1 MGCLGIDRDVVPFS
15 YLLRFADRVVNLRLP
30 WLYDMVDTTTQVGSG
45 DAPIQNNPVA
55 SALTPQYV
63 TVMEEAPK
71 GRMIV
76 ANSPFLGHVLCQVAE
91 KTVTIRRM
99 DKSPLSTISLSGVD
113 VGIQRGKEVASGGGK
128 EVALEG
134 EKEVALKGEKE
145 VALKGG
151 KEVAL
156 KGEKEVA
163 LKGRKEVALQGEKE
177 VALGGRKEVA
187 LGGGKEVALQGEK
200 EVALGGGKENALQGN
215 KQPTSQNNQQPH
227 DNGKQTNGGAQSDHA
242 HSPSS
247 QDTVYKSPLDS
258 LLEEMRSNA
267 TDLVSRY
274 NEQLNASANSDEHVY
289 HSVLSRILKEYMVWV
304 SRVLDRRRRGSPRS
318 TR

>member
-30 WLYDMVDTTTQVGSG
+30 WLYDMVDATTQVESG

-76 ANSPFLGHVLCQVAE
+76 ANSPFLGHVLCQVVE

-113 VGIQRGKEVASGGGK
+113 VGIQRGKEVALG
-128 EVALEG
+128 G
-134 EKEVALKGEKE
+134 EKEVAL
-145 VALKGG
+145 GG
-151 KEVAL
+151 
-156 KGEKEVA
+156 
-163 LKGRKEVALQGEKE
+163 RKE

-187 LGGGKEVALQGEK
+187 LGGGKEVALK
-200 EVALGGGKENALQGN
+200 GGKEVALQGN

-247 QDTVYKSPLDS
+247 QDTVHKSPLDS
-258 LLEEMRSNA
+258 LLEEMRFNA

>member
-113 VGIQRGKEVASGGGK
+113 VGIQ
-128 EVALEG
+128 
-134 EKEVALKGEKE
+134 
-145 VALKGG
+145 
-151 KEVAL
+151 
-156 KGEKEVA
+156 
-163 LKGRKEVALQGEKE
+163 GEKE

-187 LGGGKEVALQGEK
+187 LGGGKEVALK
-200 EVALGGGKENALQGN
+200 GGKEVALQGN

>member
-113 VGIQRGKEVASGGGK
+113 VGIQRGKEVALGGG
-128 EVALEG
+128 
-134 EKEVALKGEKE
+134 KE

-156 KGEKEVA
+156 KGGKEVALQGGKEVA
-163 LKGRKEVALQGEKE
+163 LKGEKEVALQGEKE
-177 VALGGRKEVA
+177 VALK
-187 LGGGKEVALQGEK
+187 GEK

-215 KQPTSQNNQQPH
+215 KQPTSPNNQQPH

>member
-1 MGCLGIDRDVVPFS
+1 MVLVRSLSFASMGCLGIDRDVVPFS

-30 WLYDMVDTTTQVGSG
+30 WLYDMVDATTQVESG

-76 ANSPFLGHVLCQVAE
+76 ANSPFLGHVLCQVVE

-113 VGIQRGKEVASGGGK
+113 VGIQRGKEVA
-128 EVALEG
+128 
-134 EKEVALKGEKE
+134 
-145 VALKGG
+145 
-151 KEVAL
+151 
-156 KGEKEVA
+156 
-163 LKGRKEVALQGEKE
+163 
-177 VALGGRKEVA
+177 LGGR
-187 LGGGKEVALQGEK
+187 KEVALQGEK
-200 EVALGGGKENALQGN
+200 EVALGGGKEVALQGGKEVALKGGKEVALQGGKEVALQGN
-215 KQPTSQNNQQPH
+215 KQPTSPNNQQPH

-247 QDTVYKSPLDS
+247 QDTVHKSPLDS

-289 HSVLSRILKEYMVWV
+289 HSVLSCILKEYMVWV

>member
-1 MGCLGIDRDVVPFS
+1 MVLVRSLSFASMGCLGIDRDVVPFS

-113 VGIQRGKEVASGGGK
+113 VGIQREK
-128 EVALEG
+128 EVALQG
-134 EKEVALKGEKE
+134 EKEVALKGEKEVALGGRKEVALKGEKE

-163 LKGRKEVALQGEKE
+163 LKR
-177 VALGGRKEVA
+177 
-187 LGGGKEVALQGEK
+187 
-200 EVALGGGKENALQGN
+200 GKENALQGN

-258 LLEEMRSNA
+258 LLEELRSNA

>member
-15 YLLRFADRVVNLRLP
+15 YLLRFADRVVNMRLP

-113 VGIQRGKEVASGGGK
+113 VGIQRGKEVALGGGK
-128 EVALEG
+128 EVALQG

-145 VALKGG
+145 VALKGEKEVALGGGKEVALQGG

-163 LKGRKEVALQGEKE
+163 LK
-177 VALGGRKEVA
+177 
-187 LGGGKEVALQGEK
+187 
-200 EVALGGGKENALQGN
+200 GGKENALQGN

-227 DNGKQTNGGAQSDHA
+227 DNGKQTNGGAQGDHA

>member
-1 MGCLGIDRDVVPFS
+1 MRSLSFASMGCLGIDRDVVPFS

-113 VGIQRGKEVASGGGK
+113 VGIQ
-128 EVALEG
+128 
-134 EKEVALKGEKE
+134 
-145 VALKGG
+145 
-151 KEVAL
+151 
-156 KGEKEVA
+156 
-163 LKGRKEVALQGEKE
+163 GEKE

-200 EVALGGGKENALQGN
+200 EVALGGEKEVAVGGEKEVALGGGKEVALKGGKENALQGN

>member
-113 VGIQRGKEVASGGGK
+113 VGIQ
-128 EVALEG
+128 G
-134 EKEVALKGEKE
+134 E
-145 VALKGG
+145 
-151 KEVAL
+151 
-156 KGEKEVA
+156 
-163 LKGRKEVALQGEKE
+163 
-177 VALGGRKEVA
+177 KEVA
-187 LGGGKEVALQGEK
+187 LGGGKEVALGGEK
-200 EVALGGGKENALQGN
+200 EVALKGGKENALQGN

>member
-1 MGCLGIDRDVVPFS
+1 MLVRSLSFASMGCLGIDRDVVPFS

-30 WLYDMVDTTTQVGSG
+30 WLYDMVDATTQVESG

-76 ANSPFLGHVLCQVAE
+76 ANSPFLGHVLCQVVE

-113 VGIQRGKEVASGGGK
+113 VGIQRGKEVA
-128 EVALEG
+128 
-134 EKEVALKGEKE
+134 
-145 VALKGG
+145 
-151 KEVAL
+151 
-156 KGEKEVA
+156 
-163 LKGRKEVALQGEKE
+163 
-177 VALGGRKEVA
+177 
-187 LGGGKEVALQGEK
+187 LQGEK
-200 EVALGGGKENALQGN
+200 EVALGGGKEVALKGGKEVALQGN

-247 QDTVYKSPLDS
+247 QDTVHKSPLDS
-258 LLEEMRSNA
+258 LLEEMRFNA

>member
-1 MGCLGIDRDVVPFS
+1 MLVRSLSFASMGCLGIDRDVVPFS

-63 TVMEEAPK
+63 TVMEETPK

-113 VGIQRGKEVASGGGK
+113 VGIQRGKEVALQGGK
-128 EVALEG
+128 EVALQG
-134 EKEVALKGEKE
+134 GKEVALKGGKEVALQGGKE

-156 KGEKEVA
+156 KG
-163 LKGRKEVALQGEKE
+163 GKE
-177 VALGGRKEVA
+177 VALGGE
-187 LGGGKEVALQGEK
+187 
-200 EVALGGGKENALQGN
+200 KENALQGN
-215 KQPTSQNNQQPH
+215 KQPTSPNNQQPH

-247 QDTVYKSPLDS
+247 QDTVHKSPLDS

>member
-76 ANSPFLGHVLCQVAE
+76 ANSPFLGHVLCQVVE

-113 VGIQRGKEVASGGGK
+113 VGIQRGKEVG
-128 EVALEG
+128 
-134 EKEVALKGEKE
+134 
-145 VALKGG
+145 
-151 KEVAL
+151 
-156 KGEKEVA
+156 
-163 LKGRKEVALQGEKE
+163 
-177 VALGGRKEVA
+177 
-187 LGGGKEVALQGEK
+187 LQGEK
-200 EVALGGGKENALQGN
+200 EVALGGGKEVALKGGKEVALQGN
-215 KQPTSQNNQQPH
+215 KQSTSPNNQQPH

-247 QDTVYKSPLDS
+247 QDTVHKSPLDS

>member
-1 MGCLGIDRDVVPFS
+1 MLVRSLSFASMGCLGIDRDVVPFS

-113 VGIQRGKEVASGGGK
+113 VGIQRGKEVALGGG
-128 EVALEG
+128 
-134 EKEVALKGEKE
+134 KE

-156 KGEKEVA
+156 
-163 LKGRKEVALQGEKE
+163 Q
-177 VALGGRKEVA
+177 
-187 LGGGKEVALQGEK
+187 GGKEVALKGEK

-215 KQPTSQNNQQPH
+215 KQPTSPNNQQPH

>member
-30 WLYDMVDTTTQVGSG
+30 WLYDMVDATTQVESG

-76 ANSPFLGHVLCQVAE
+76 ANSPFLGHVLCQVVE

-113 VGIQRGKEVASGGGK
+113 VGIQRGKEVALGGG
-128 EVALEG
+128 
-134 EKEVALKGEKE
+134 
-145 VALKGG
+145 
-151 KEVAL
+151 
-156 KGEKEVA
+156 
-163 LKGRKEVALQGEKE
+163 KEVALQGEKE

-187 LGGGKEVALQGEK
+187 LGGGKEVALGGGK
-200 EVALGGGKENALQGN
+200 EVALKGGKEVALQGN

-247 QDTVYKSPLDS
+247 QDTVHKSPLDS

>member
-1 MGCLGIDRDVVPFS
+1 MVLVRSLSFASMGCLGIDRDVVPFS

-45 DAPIQNNPVA
+45 DTPIQNNPVA

-113 VGIQRGKEVASGGGK
+113 VGIQ
-128 EVALEG
+128 
-134 EKEVALKGEKE
+134 
-145 VALKGG
+145 
-151 KEVAL
+151 
-156 KGEKEVA
+156 
-163 LKGRKEVALQGEKE
+163 GEKE

-187 LGGGKEVALQGEK
+187 LK
-200 EVALGGGKENALQGN
+200 GGKENALQGN

>member
-1 MGCLGIDRDVVPFS
+1 MLVRSLSFASMGCLGIDRDVVPFS

-76 ANSPFLGHVLCQVAE
+76 ANSPFLGHVLCQVVE

-113 VGIQRGKEVASGGGK
+113 VGIQRGKEVA
-128 EVALEG
+128 
-134 EKEVALKGEKE
+134 
-145 VALKGG
+145 
-151 KEVAL
+151 
-156 KGEKEVA
+156 
-163 LKGRKEVALQGEKE
+163 
-177 VALGGRKEVA
+177 LG
-187 LGGGKEVALQGEK
+187 GEK

-215 KQPTSQNNQQPH
+215 KQPTSPNNQQPH

-247 QDTVYKSPLDS
+247 QDTVHKSPLDS

>member
-113 VGIQRGKEVASGGGK
+113 VGIQ
-128 EVALEG
+128 
-134 EKEVALKGEKE
+134 
-145 VALKGG
+145 
-151 KEVAL
+151 
-156 KGEKEVA
+156 
-163 LKGRKEVALQGEKE
+163 GEKE

-200 EVALGGGKENALQGN
+200 EVALGGEKEVALGGGKEVALKGGKENALQGN

>member
-1 MGCLGIDRDVVPFS
+1 MVLVRSLSFASMGCLGIDRDVVPFS

-113 VGIQRGKEVASGGGK
+113 VGIQ
-128 EVALEG
+128 G
-134 EKEVALKGEKE
+134 E
-145 VALKGG
+145 
-151 KEVAL
+151 
-156 KGEKEVA
+156 
-163 LKGRKEVALQGEKE
+163 
-177 VALGGRKEVA
+177 KEVA
-187 LGGGKEVALQGEK
+187 LGGGKEVALK
-200 EVALGGGKENALQGN
+200 GGKENALQGN

-258 LLEEMRSNA
+258 LLQEMRSNA

>member
-1 MGCLGIDRDVVPFS
+1 MLVRSLSFASMGCLGIDRDVVPFS

-113 VGIQRGKEVASGGGK
+113 VGIQRGKEVA
-128 EVALEG
+128 
-134 EKEVALKGEKE
+134 LK
-145 VALKGG
+145 
-151 KEVAL
+151 
-156 KGEKEVA
+156 
-163 LKGRKEVALQGEKE
+163 GEKE
-177 VALGGRKEVA
+177 VALGGRKDV
-187 LGGGKEVALQGEK
+187 
-200 EVALGGGKENALQGN
+200 ALQGN

-247 QDTVYKSPLDS
+247 QDTVHKSPLDS

>member
-30 WLYDMVDTTTQVGSG
+30 WLYDMVDATTQVESG

-76 ANSPFLGHVLCQVAE
+76 ANSPFLGHVLCQVVE

-113 VGIQRGKEVASGGGK
+113 VGIQRGKEVA
-128 EVALEG
+128 
-134 EKEVALKGEKE
+134 
-145 VALKGG
+145 
-151 KEVAL
+151 
-156 KGEKEVA
+156 
-163 LKGRKEVALQGEKE
+163 
-177 VALGGRKEVA
+177 LGGR
-187 LGGGKEVALQGEK
+187 KEVALQGEK
-200 EVALGGGKENALQGN
+200 EVALGGGKEVALQGGKEVALQGEKEVALQGGKEVALQGN
-215 KQPTSQNNQQPH
+215 KQPTSPNNQQPH

-247 QDTVYKSPLDS
+247 QDTIHKSPLDS

>member
-1 MGCLGIDRDVVPFS
+1 MVLVRSLSFASMGCLGIDRDVVPFS

-30 WLYDMVDTTTQVGSG
+30 WLYDMVDATTQVESG

-76 ANSPFLGHVLCQVAE
+76 ANSPFLGHVLCQVVE

-113 VGIQRGKEVASGGGK
+113 VGIQRGKEVALGGG
-128 EVALEG
+128 
-134 EKEVALKGEKE
+134 
-145 VALKGG
+145 
-151 KEVAL
+151 
-156 KGEKEVA
+156 
-163 LKGRKEVALQGEKE
+163 KEVALQGEKE

-187 LGGGKEVALQGEK
+187 LGGGKEVALGGE
-200 EVALGGGKENALQGN
+200 KENALQGN

-247 QDTVYKSPLDS
+247 QDTVHKSPLDS

>member
-1 MGCLGIDRDVVPFS
+1 MLVRSLSFASMGCLGIDRDVVPFS

-30 WLYDMVDTTTQVGSG
+30 WLYDMVDATTQVESG

-113 VGIQRGKEVASGGGK
+113 VGIQRGKEVA
-128 EVALEG
+128 
-134 EKEVALKGEKE
+134 
-145 VALKGG
+145 
-151 KEVAL
+151 
-156 KGEKEVA
+156 
-163 LKGRKEVALQGEKE
+163 
-177 VALGGRKEVA
+177 
-187 LGGGKEVALQGEK
+187 LGGGKEVALK
-200 EVALGGGKENALQGN
+200 GGKENALQGN
-215 KQPTSQNNQQPH
+215 KQPTLQNNQQPH

-247 QDTVYKSPLDS
+247 QDTVHKSPLDS

>member
-1 MGCLGIDRDVVPFS
+1 MLVRSLSFASMGCLGIDRDVVPFS

-30 WLYDMVDTTTQVGSG
+30 WLYDMVDATTQVGSG

-113 VGIQRGKEVASGGGK
+113 VGIQRGKEVALGGK
-128 EVALEG
+128 
-134 EKEVALKGEKE
+134 KE

-163 LKGRKEVALQGEKE
+163 LKGE
-177 VALGGRKEVA
+177 KEVA
-187 LGGGKEVALQGEK
+187 LGGGKEVALK
-200 EVALGGGKENALQGN
+200 GGKENALQGN

>member
-1 MGCLGIDRDVVPFS
+1 MLVRSLSFASMGCLGIDRDVVPFS

-76 ANSPFLGHVLCQVAE
+76 ANSPFLGHVLCQVVE

-113 VGIQRGKEVASGGGK
+113 VGIQRGKEVALG
-128 EVALEG
+128 
-134 EKEVALKGEKE
+134 GEKE

-156 KGEKEVA
+156 EGE
-163 LKGRKEVALQGEKE
+163 
-177 VALGGRKEVA
+177 
-187 LGGGKEVALQGEK
+187 
-200 EVALGGGKENALQGN
+200 KENALQGN

-247 QDTVYKSPLDS
+247 QDTVHKSPLDS

>member
-30 WLYDMVDTTTQVGSG
+30 WLYDMVDATTQVGSG

-113 VGIQRGKEVASGGGK
+113 VGIQRGKEVA
-128 EVALEG
+128 
-134 EKEVALKGEKE
+134 LKGEKE

-156 KGEKEVA
+156 KGGKEVA
-163 LKGRKEVALQGEKE
+163 LKGEKE
-177 VALGGRKEVA
+177 
-187 LGGGKEVALQGEK
+187 
-200 EVALGGGKENALQGN
+200 
-215 KQPTSQNNQQPH
+215 PTSQNNQQPH

-247 QDTVYKSPLDS
+247 QDTVHKSPLDS

-304 SRVLDRRRRGSPRS
+304 SRLLDRRRRGSPRS

>member
-1 MGCLGIDRDVVPFS
+1 MVLVRSLSFASMGCLGIDRDVVPFS

-113 VGIQRGKEVASGGGK
+113 VGIQRGKEVA
-128 EVALEG
+128 
-134 EKEVALKGEKE
+134 LK
-145 VALKGG
+145 
-151 KEVAL
+151 
-156 KGEKEVA
+156 
-163 LKGRKEVALQGEKE
+163 
-177 VALGGRKEVA
+177 
-187 LGGGKEVALQGEK
+187 GEK
-200 EVALGGGKENALQGN
+200 EVALGGGKDVALQGN

>member
-113 VGIQRGKEVASGGGK
+113 VGIQRGKEVA
-128 EVALEG
+128 LQG
-134 EKEVALKGEKE
+134 EKEVALG
-145 VALKGG
+145 
-151 KEVAL
+151 
-156 KGEKEVA
+156 
-163 LKGRKEVALQGEKE
+163 GEKE

-187 LGGGKEVALQGEK
+187 LKGEK
-200 EVALGGGKENALQGN
+200 EVALGGRKENALQGN
-215 KQPTSQNNQQPH
+215 KQPTSPNNQQPH

-247 QDTVYKSPLDS
+247 QDTVHKYPLDS

>member
-1 MGCLGIDRDVVPFS
+1 MRSLSFASMGCLGIDRDVVPFS

-113 VGIQRGKEVASGGGK
+113 VGIQ
-128 EVALEG
+128 
-134 EKEVALKGEKE
+134 
-145 VALKGG
+145 
-151 KEVAL
+151 
-156 KGEKEVA
+156 
-163 LKGRKEVALQGEKE
+163 GEKE

-187 LGGGKEVALQGEK
+187 LGGGKEVALK
-200 EVALGGGKENALQGN
+200 GGKENALQGN

>member
-1 MGCLGIDRDVVPFS
+1 MVLVRSLSFASMGCLGIDRDVVPFS

-113 VGIQRGKEVASGGGK
+113 VGIQGG
-128 EVALEG
+128 
-134 EKEVALKGEKE
+134 
-145 VALKGG
+145 
-151 KEVAL
+151 
-156 KGEKEVA
+156 
-163 LKGRKEVALQGEKE
+163 KE

-187 LGGGKEVALQGEK
+187 LGGEK
-200 EVALGGGKENALQGN
+200 EVALGGGKEVALKGGKENALQGN

>member
-1 MGCLGIDRDVVPFS
+1 M
-15 YLLRFADRVVNLRLP
+15 
-30 WLYDMVDTTTQVGSG
+30 
-45 DAPIQNNPVA
+45 
-55 SALTPQYV
+55 
-63 TVMEEAPK
+63 
-71 GRMIV
+71 
-76 ANSPFLGHVLCQVAE
+76 
-91 KTVTIRRM
+91 
-99 DKSPLSTISLSGVD
+99 
-113 VGIQRGKEVASGGGK
+113 
-128 EVALEG
+128 
-134 EKEVALKGEKE
+134 
-145 VALKGG
+145 
-151 KEVAL
+151 

-177 VALGGRKEVA
+177 VALGGR
-187 LGGGKEVALQGEK
+187 K